1 MLYLLRALF
10 AAVLLF
16 EFANWAGILRF
27 TLTFSWFGLIVTAA
41 VLWAIV
47 EFLWRKLGELHAYRK
62 GWLLFVIVLSL
73 MIDLLGDLFRWY
85 ETFPWYDQ
93 LAHFLGGVSVAIA
106 VVIVLR
112 AANILPDVSVQPHLS
127 FAMQLLIVMAFV
139 TLFGVIY
146 ELEEYAETVWLQNN
160 RLGDVFDT
168 MDDILLNMLGG
179 IAGATLALRNVH
191 QPITRFVK
199 KCVAYCVALVKQK

>member
-1 MLYLLRALF
+1 
-10 AAVLLF
+10 
-16 EFANWAGILRF
+16 
-27 TLTFSWFGLIVTAA
+27 
-41 VLWAIV
+41 
-47 EFLWRKLGELHAYRK
+47 
-62 GWLLFVIVLSL
+62 
-73 MIDLLGDLFRWY
+73 
-85 ETFPWYDQ
+85 
-93 LAHFLGGVSVAIA
+93 
-106 VVIVLR
+106 
-112 AANILPDVSVQPHLS
+112 
-127 FAMQLLIVMAFV
+127 MAFV

-179 IAGATLALRNVH
+179 IAGATLTLRNVH